1 MMAPFS
7 EIVVALLLLAS
18 GAVVL
23 AAALG
28 LWRLPDFFARMHAP
42 ALAST
47 LAAWIVT
54 LASIVHFSARAGEL
68 SLHVW
73 LIIIILS
80 ITAPV
85 TTIVL
90 ARAALFRRRRGGSAS
105 PAIQQTSFEPQRA
118 HCSGTT

>member
-1 MMAPFS
+1 MNAPWS
-7 EIVVALLLLAS
+7 EILVALLLLAS

-54 LASIVHFSARAGEL
+54 LASIIHFSARAGEL

-90 ARAALFRRRRGGSAS
+90 ARAALFRRRLAGDELPPPLGCDSDPR
-105 PAIQQTSFEPQRA
+105 
-118 HCSGTT
+118 

>member
-1 MMAPFS
+1 MAPFS

-90 ARAALFRRRRGGSAS
+90 ARAALFRRRLAGDDLPPPLS
-105 PAIQQTSFEPQRA
+105 
-118 HCSGTT
+118 